1 MASDI
6 QSKQGMEVRR
16 MKTLK
21 KRMNKRTLVSLSS
34 PCGSPD
40 LCIQKCNYSV
50 PALDGG
56 VMEVIDSHVS
66 A

>member
-1 MASDI
+1 
-6 QSKQGMEVRR
+6 

-56 VMEVIDSHVS
+56 VMDVIDSHVS